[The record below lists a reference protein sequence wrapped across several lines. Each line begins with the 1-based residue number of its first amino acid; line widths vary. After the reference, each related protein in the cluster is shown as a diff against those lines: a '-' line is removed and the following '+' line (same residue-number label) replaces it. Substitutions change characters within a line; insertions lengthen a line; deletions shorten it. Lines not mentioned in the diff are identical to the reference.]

1 MAVANLNRKTEM
13 FSDGMD
19 NIVIVNVVD
28 GIRGGRT
35 LDTTGFDGDVIKAGH
50 LIIKETASGNYKPM
64 PVSGDA
70 YGTLPAGHTYAG
82 VVVASVVKRLPI
94 VGIMVQ
100 GTVNLNA
107 VPFKM
112 DTILGDVKKALPLID
127 FRKD

>member
-1 MAVANLNRKTEM
+1 MAVANLNKQTET
-13 FSDGMD
+13 FADGMD

-35 LDTTGFDGDVIKAGH
+35 LNVTGFDGDVIRAGH
-50 LIIKETASGNYKPM
+50 LIIKETASGDYKPM

-82 VVVASVVKRLPI
+82 VLVSSILKTKPFA
-94 VGIMVQ
+94 GIMVQ
-100 GTVNLNA
+100 GTVNANA